1 MIPNL
6 PPPDE
11 SSQGHTHKKRPA
23 AVERLGL
30 SLPVTEQDVKQA
42 YFQRAREAHPDRGG
56 SASEFQEVQQAFN
69 EAVEYAKRN
78 GKRLP
83 WIGSLAPIYIA
94 QLDAIEL
101 VERCGGTFVVETLD
115 WLEGTVGED
124 FAAMADRLKSIDLSG
139 QPVVGDAQVMELT
152 ADAANLPFLEALNLA
167 DTRVGDR
174 GAMRLSRLPNLKRL
188 DLTGT
193 KVSFSLRR
201 QLAKLPGMEHV
212 EGTSRLRE
220 WLRRRPS

>member
-1 MIPNL
+1 MTPNL

-11 SSQGHTHKKRPA
+11 SSRGHTHKKRPA

-56 SASEFQEVQQAFN
+56 STSEFLEVQQAFN
-69 EAVEYAKRN
+69 DAVEYAKRN

-83 WIGSLAPIYIA
+83 WIGSLAPIYVA
-94 QLDAIEL
+94 QRDAVEV

-139 QPVVGDAQVMELT
+139 RLVGDAQVMELT
-152 ADAANLPFLEALNLA
+152 ADAANLPFLESLNLA
-167 DTRVGDR
+167 DTLVGDP

-201 QLAKLPGMEHV
+201 QLAKLPAMEHV
-212 EGTSRLRE
+212 EGTSRLGE
-220 WLRRRPS
+220 WLRRKSS